1 MNTPTPND
9 SVLRGPDILAA
20 IKASG
25 VEFIVSVPD
34 IVTSEGLLRPVAA
47 DPDVKH
53 IRLCKEDEGVSI
65 CAALSYCDR
74 RALLMMQQTGMYDS
88 VNAIRAIAVGYELP
102 VCMLVGLQGAEP
114 DVPPR
119 ESALHIVRVAQ
130 PVLDALEIEH
140 HLLTTAADVEKIK
153 PAIESAYERS
163 RPVVLLIG
171 ARLPPA

>member
-1 MNTPTPND
+1 MNTAERND
-9 SVLRGPDILAA
+9 AILKGPDILAA
-20 IKASG
+20 VKASG

-34 IVTSEGLLRPVAA
+34 ITTSEGLLRPVSV
-47 DPDVKH
+47 DPDIRH

-88 VNAIRAIAVGYELP
+88 VNAIRAIAVGYQLP
-102 VCMLVGLQGAEP
+102 VCMLVGLQGAEAG
-114 DVPPR
+114 VPPR
-119 ESALHIVRVAQ
+119 ESPQHIVRVAE

-153 PAIESAYERS
+153 PAIDNAYEDS
-163 RPVVLLIG
+163 RPVVLLVG